1 MSDITMAEY
10 RANCF
15 RRGRPLQQDALRDQ
29 HGPCMGFEDSAA
41 YREYWREEMAEAES
55 RHIIKEIAPTL
66 DRYIEQRLRQMVG
79 TA

>member
-1 MSDITMAEY
+1 MAE
-10 RANCF
+10 F
-15 RRGRPLQQDALRDQ
+15 RVHQFARGKPLKDDMRDQ
-29 HGPCMGFEDSAA
+29 HGPCMGFADSAA

-55 RHIIKEIAPTL
+55 RHIKEILAPTL